1 MSGRHEFFAGVTDT
15 RYERGDL
22 RDDIK
27 ILPQYFKDAGYRTAM
42 IGKWHLATKGEE
54 VGLTGK
60 PLVPHQRGFDMAL
73 YTFNKWIDSGNDE
86 QPYFVYLATSIP
98 HGPVAA
104 PAEYLALYQDSG
116 LTKKQAGYYAMVSN
130 VDTNMGRLM
139 KWLEK
144 RQGKRETIL
153 IFMTDN
159 GHAISG
165 AAGAGHGI
173 DGFLEP
179 DGLYNAGLRGG
190 KNQQWQGGT
199 CVPFFL
205 YWPGVADTARDC
217 TTLGSGMDMLST
229 FCDIIGVKP
238 DDPGL
243 QGYSL
248 LNDILGKP
256 TSVPKDRILV
266 HHCGRWTYPTELESF
281 KYNASVITDRYRL
294 VWEKKGKSNKD
305 AERSLALY
313 DYRSDRGEKQN
324 VIDQHPEVAKRL
336 QEAFEPWWLP
346 VRPRRETKRDR
357 PTPRSC
363 ETPSGSVRAL
373 VGRG

>member
-1 MSGRHEFFAGVTDT
+1 
-15 RYERGDL
+15 
-22 RDDIK
+22 
-27 ILPQYFKDAGYRTAM
+27 
-42 IGKWHLATKGEE
+42 
-54 VGLTGK
+54 
-60 PLVPHQRGFDMAL
+60 
-73 YTFNKWIDSGNDE
+73 
-86 QPYFVYLATSIP
+86 
-98 HGPVAA
+98 
-104 PAEYLALYQDSG
+104 
-116 LTKKQAGYYAMVSN
+116 
-130 VDTNMGRLM
+130 
-139 KWLEK
+139 
-144 RQGKRETIL
+144 
-153 IFMTDN
+153 MTDN

-217 TTLGSGMDMLST
+217 TTLGSGMDMLPT

-243 QGYSL
+243 QGHSL
-248 LNDILGKP
+248 MNDILGKP

-294 VWEKKGKSNKD
+294 VWEKEGKSNKD
-305 AERSLALY
+305 AERNLALY

-336 QEAFEPWWLP
+336 QEAFEPWWEEAKKGMVNDLHQLK
-346 VRPRRETKRDR
+346 T
-357 PTPRSC
+357 
-363 ETPSGSVRAL
+363 GNL
-373 VGRG
+373 VGPKRTRLKDR